1 MTSQTYGKTFSEF
14 SSEQKAVA
22 AVKLIHHCVVFLL
35 STNFSES
42 FILDSLFSPHQIMGM
57 AAVENVYSV
66 MEELPSFGP
75 PGVGLNAGVIMMN
88 ITRMRGLSG
97 GGLTGAV
104 RQRQYNELL

>member
-1 MTSQTYGKTFSEF
+1 ME
-14 SSEQKAVA
+14 
-22 AVKLIHHCVVFLL
+22 LIIVVLLL
-35 STNFSES
+35 STNFSKS
-42 FILDSLFSPHQIMGM
+42 FILDSQFSAHQIMGM

-104 RQRQYNELL
+104 RQRQYNKL

>member
-1 MTSQTYGKTFSEF
+1 
-14 SSEQKAVA
+14 
-22 AVKLIHHCVVFLL
+22 
-35 STNFSES
+35 
-42 FILDSLFSPHQIMGM
+42 MGM

-104 RQRQYNELL
+104 RQRQYYFKTYFYLL